1 MRLVMRWIAL
11 AVLAAVGATMLLS
24 WPDVKQETGPEKAR
38 SLYGYRACAAA
49 VRARRV
55 VRRVPREPAVHD
67 PHQAWATGARKRV
80 ERTPSIGAIALYGGG
95 RVAFVE
101 RVLAPG
107 AVEIT
112 ELSADRLT
120 RRTVTRGDGWPS
132 GFVLVGPRTTDEPS
146 APATRLYVI

>member
-1 MRLVMRWIAL
+1 MRVVMRWIAL
-11 AVLAAVGATMLLS
+11 AVLATVGATMLLS
-24 WPDVKQETGPEKAR
+24 WPDVKDETGPEKAR
-38 SLYGYRACAAA
+38 SLYGYRPCAAPCA
-49 VRARRV
+49 LGESYVAFRV
-55 VRRVPREPAVHD
+55 N
-67 PHQAWATGARKRV
+67 QLFATHVKPGDWARKRV

-120 RRTVTRGDGWPS
+120 RRTVTRGAGWPT
-132 GFVLVGPRTTDEPS
+132 GFVLVGPRTTDEP
-146 APATRLYVI
+146 PATADSTLI